1 MGDSEKEMEALAAWP
16 RCRPAPAWDCR
27 EERASRTQRQTD
39 QANAWKAIRRGRKI
53 L

>member
-16 RCRPAPAWDCR
+16 RCRPAPLGLR